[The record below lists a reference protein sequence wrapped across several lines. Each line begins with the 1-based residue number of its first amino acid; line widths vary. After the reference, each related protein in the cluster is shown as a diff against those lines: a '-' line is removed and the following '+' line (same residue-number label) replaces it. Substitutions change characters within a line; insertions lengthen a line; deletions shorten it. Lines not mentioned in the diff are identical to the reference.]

1 METPNPNSP
10 SQNHPSLPFP
20 WADDT
25 SPEAFDKELCELV
38 VAVAP
43 RIFAVVQEYEVDP
56 GVKDGCVAAWGLA
69 FDDGPVRVTTIDGTR
84 QFVLNTPERALRWF
98 AGRGRG
104 GEEEVSARLVWLGRS
119 AVADFEQA
127 EAA

>member
-1 METPNPNSP
+1 METPNPNSQ
-10 SQNHPSLPFP
+10 SQHHPPLPFP

-25 SPEAFDKELCELV
+25 SPEVFDKELCDLV

-56 GVKDGCVAAWGLA
+56 GVKDACVAAWGIA
-69 FDDGPVRVTTIDGTR
+69 FDDGPVRVTTVDGAR

-98 AGRGRG
+98 TGRG
-104 GEEEVSARLVWLGRS
+104 GEDEVSARLVWLGRS
-119 AVADFEQA
+119 EAADFAHA